1 MWLDDDMK
9 WATNT
14 EFIIKKAAKRLHFLK
29 ILKNYGA
36 CKDDLKSFYCAVIR
50 STLEYGAQEWHGNLT
65 QDKSNNIERIQK
77 RASDQDY
84 LPCMERTT
92 IKP

>member
-14 EFIIKKAAKRLHFLK
+14 EFIIKKAAKRLHFLR

-36 CKDDLKSFYCAVIR
+36 CKDDLKSFYCTVIR
-50 STLEYGAQEWHGNLT
+50 WKPHPRPKQQHRKNSTGA
-65 QDKSNNIERIQK
+65 
-77 RASDQDY
+77 QDY
-84 LPCMERTT
+84 LPW
-92 IKP
+92 KGLK

>member
-29 ILKNYGA
+29 ILKNYDA

-50 STLEYGAQEWHGNLT
+50 STLEYGAQVWHGNLT
-65 QDKSNNIERIQK
+65 QDQSNKHGNNSK
-77 RASDQDY
+77 TGAQDY
-84 LPCMERTT
+84 LPW
-92 IKP
+92 KGLQ